1 MFIFSAKVVLAII
14 IKELKILK
22 RHPLQLFYELLL
34 PFAKSFPAILLG
46 KYLMDNNGAGSFSQ
60 TTGTD
65 NSVLFLGLS
74 ILFTIFIDIQE
85 QVGFY
90 LEREM
95 WMGTLEQLW
104 ITPVKKIGL
113 IGGWITFATIKAVIY
128 GLAACSLLFIFTA
141 NGIETI
147 MNANFTLFFIVFVL
161 LLLTSISNGIFI
173 SEISLRFRQSDSI
186 IYFITFLIPVL
197 SGVAYPIEVFPKA
210 IRVISLLL
218 PTTYAYDLMRH
229 SLLNTYTIFELRV
242 ELIILIVLILIHM
255 FVAIKLF
262 DSLVKRLE
270 KWGTIYLK

>member
-1 MFIFSAKVVLAII
+1 MFIFRANVIFAIVA
-14 IKELKILK
+14 KELSILK

-34 PFAKSFPAILLG
+34 PFVKSLPIILLG
-46 KYLMDNNGAGSFSQ
+46 KHLIDNNGALSFSQ

-65 NSVLFLGLS
+65 NSILFLGLS

-104 ITPVKKIGL
+104 LTPVKKIGL
-113 IGGWITFATIKAVIY
+113 IGGWIAFAMVKAIIY
-128 GLAACSLLFIFTA
+128 GLVTCLLLFIFTA
-141 NGIETI
+141 NLMEII
-147 MNANFTLFFIVFVL
+147 INANFILFFIVFVL
-161 LLLTSISNGIFI
+161 LLLISVSNGIFI

-197 SGVAYPIEVFPKA
+197 SGVAYPIEVFPMP
-210 IRVISLLL
+210 IRFISLLL
-218 PTTYAYDLMRH
+218 PTTYAYDLMRY
-229 SLLNTYTIFELRV
+229 SILNTFTIFELWF
-242 ELIILIVLILIHM
+242 ELIILIILIIIHM